1 MFKISCFILCLG
13 LFFVPFFSYGQ
24 GEDFLSDLQV
34 LEQEGS
40 DVPSLESSEAA
51 DKLSDSEIPSLE
63 SSEELGH
70 ISNSVE
76 KSVLSVKGGGLISAP
91 VLLNQVIFI
100 VPISLELQTP
110 FKNQENLKW
119 LVQVGG
125 GGLADF
131 WSSDKSRFNFHA
143 SVDTGLRYDWQ
154 PWIFSLTLGAY
165 VTPQTFSRSTEW
177 AIHPVLAHIKW
188 ALSAER
194 KFTNVY
200 VGLTGGSFA
209 TIYTPFLGVSVRYP
223 LKTW

>member
-40 DVPSLESSEAA
+40 DVLSLESSEEA

-63 SSEELGH
+63 SSEGLSH

-76 KSVLSVKGGGLISAP
+76 ESVLSVKGGGFISAD
-91 VLLNQVIFI
+91 VLLGLGSAVF
-100 VPISLELQTP
+100 PISLELQTP
-110 FKNQENLKW
+110 FKKQENLKW
-119 LVQVGG
+119 LIQFGG
-125 GGLADF
+125 GVLADF
-131 WSSDKSRFNFHA
+131 WPPTTVNFHA
-143 SVDTGLRYDWQ
+143 SVDAGLRYDWQ
-154 PWIFSLTLGAY
+154 TWIFSLTLGAY
-165 VTPQTFSRSTEW
+165 VTPQTFSGSGEW
-177 AIHPVLAHIKW
+177 AILPELAHIKW
-188 ALSAER
+188 ALSVER

-209 TIYTPFLGVSVRYP
+209 TIYSPFLGVSVRYP